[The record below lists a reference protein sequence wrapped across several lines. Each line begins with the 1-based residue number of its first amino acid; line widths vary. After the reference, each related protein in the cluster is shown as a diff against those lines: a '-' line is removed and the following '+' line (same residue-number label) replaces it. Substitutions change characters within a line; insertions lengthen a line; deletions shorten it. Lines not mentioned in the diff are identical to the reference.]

1 MADVRRLRH
10 KAGLTLVEVL
20 VAMTI
25 LASTLASFLAVF
37 MMNQRTVVV
46 ANNQQQAMNQ
56 ARGVMEDLF
65 SHAYYDPA
73 LSAGNH
79 AVDGR
84 CAYTVSEANSMKT
97 VAVRVTWTNALQRQA
112 SSFVLTSALSYAIH
126 R

>member
-1 MADVRRLRH
+1 MAEVRRFLR
-10 KAGLTLVEVL
+10 KAGLTLIEVL
-20 VAMTI
+20 IAMTI
-25 LASTLASFLAVF
+25 LASTLSGFLAVF
-37 MMNQRTVVV
+37 MMNQRTVGV

-65 SHAYYDPA
+65 SHAYYDTA
-73 LSAGNH
+73 LSVGNH

-84 CAYTVSEANSMKT
+84 CAYTVSESNSMKR
-97 VAVRVTWTNALQRQA
+97 VAVRVTWTNALERQA